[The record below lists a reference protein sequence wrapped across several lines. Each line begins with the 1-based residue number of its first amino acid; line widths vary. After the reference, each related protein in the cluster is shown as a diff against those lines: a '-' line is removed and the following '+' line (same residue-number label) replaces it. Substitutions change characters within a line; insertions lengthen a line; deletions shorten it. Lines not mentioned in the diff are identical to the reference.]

1 MDLFYLSDDISAK
14 SNYKYVVR
22 IIDHF
27 SKWIWS
33 YEIKEKTAHDC
44 LLCLMHYV
52 YPFGCPKKLHT
63 DNGKEFKN
71 IHFDIFC
78 SDNNK
83 NQVFSKPYN
92 PKSNGC
98 IEASHKEIKQY
109 INAQFYIDEKE
120 NFDLNEVL
128 LNAIY
133 THNNSIHNTTNY
145 KPVDLKDISD
155 PDIIN
160 LVKSNME
167 IKINKKIMQI
177 IKSNKK
183 AKGDFTIPAIF
194 VEFNKNNKLKIKI
207 AINYK
212 KLLIKDQI

>member
-1 MDLFYLSDDISAK
+1 M
-14 SNYKYVVR
+14 
-22 IIDHF
+22 
-27 SKWIWS
+27 
-33 YEIKEKTAHDC
+33 
-44 LLCLMHYV
+44 
-52 YPFGCPKKLHT
+52 
-63 DNGKEFKN
+63 
-71 IHFDIFC
+71 
-78 SDNNK
+78 
-83 NQVFSKPYN
+83 
-92 PKSNGC
+92 
-98 IEASHKEIKQY
+98 
-109 INAQFYIDEKE
+109 
-120 NFDLNEVL
+120 
-128 LNAIY
+128 
-133 THNNSIHNTTNY
+133 TNY

>member
-71 IHFDIFC
+71 IHFNIFC
-78 SDNNK
+78 SDNNI

-109 INAQFYIDEKE
+109 INAKFYIDEKE

-133 THNNSIHNTTNY
+133 THNNSVHSTTNY

-167 IKINKKIMQI
+167 IKINKKIMQ
-177 IKSNKK
+177 
-183 AKGDFTIPAIF
+183 
-194 VEFNKNNKLKIKI
+194 KNLN
-207 AINYK
+207 
-212 KLLIKDQI
+212 LIHEGEYLFIVNN

>member
-14 SNYKYVVR
+14 SNYKYVVS

-33 YEIKEKTAHDC
+33 YAIKEKTAHDC
-44 LLCLMHYV
+44 LLFLMHYV
-52 YPFGCPKKLHT
+52 YAFGCPKKLHT
-63 DNGKEFKN
+63 DNRKEFKN
-71 IHFDIFC
+71 IHFNIFC
-78 SDNNK
+78 SDNNIK
-83 NQVFSKPYN
+83 QVFSKPYN

-109 INAQFYIDEKE
+109 INAKIYIDEKE

-133 THNNSIHNTTNY
+133 THNNSVHSMTNY

-160 LVKSNME
+160 LVKSIME
-167 IKINKKIMQI
+167 IKINKKIMQ
-177 IKSNKK
+177 
-183 AKGDFTIPAIF
+183 
-194 VEFNKNNKLKIKI
+194 KI
-207 AINYK
+207 
-212 KLLIKDQI
+212 